1 MGYTAAPFATAP
13 AGRIGLQA
21 LHMMQ
26 RHLSTIVSALAAGAW
41 PPTTIE
47 DADNP
52 MIRRYLPLLCCLLLA
67 ACSRPELPDLTRVP
81 FAHRIDVQ
89 QGNVVTQDMIAQLK
103 PGMDKKK
110 VNFIM
115 GSPVIQDTF
124 HANRW
129 DYVYTFQAGRK
140 KPVKRLV
147 TLYFED
153 EKLVRV
159 GGNIKAAEGPIEIDT
174 RQDQSVEVP
183 GKKTGVLAKIA
194 NTLPF
199 VGPEG
204 TADARIEGDEVKA
217 EDVPEVVVP
226 DDAPM
231 KKKKG
236 FLARI
241 FGRDEGGDDADL
253 EPADDEID
261 EEQEE

>member
-1 MGYTAAPFATAP
+1 MGYTAAPFATAVV
-13 AGRIGLQA
+13 GRIGVQVP
-21 LHMMQ
+21 HMMR
-26 RHLSTIVSALAAGAW
+26 RHLSTIVSALAAGAR
-41 PPTTIE
+41 PQNAVE

-52 MIRRYLPLLCCLLLA
+52 MIRRYFPLLCCLLLA
-67 ACSRPELPDLTRVP
+67 ACARPELPDLTRVP

-124 HANRW
+124 HADRW

-147 TLYFED
+147 TLYFEK

-159 GGNIKAAEGPIEIDT
+159 GGNVKAADGPIDIDT

-204 TADARIEGDEVKA
+204 TSDARVEADEVKA
-217 EDVPEVVVP
+217 EAVPEVVVP

-241 FGRDEGGDDADL
+241 FGRDDGSDDDDL
-253 EPADDEID
+253 EAATED
-261 EEQEE
+261 EEIEED